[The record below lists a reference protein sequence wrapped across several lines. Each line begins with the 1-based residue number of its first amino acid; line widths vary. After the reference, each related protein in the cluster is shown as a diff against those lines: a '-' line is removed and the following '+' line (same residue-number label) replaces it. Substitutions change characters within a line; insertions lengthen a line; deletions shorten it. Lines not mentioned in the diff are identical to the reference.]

1 MMPPRARSIA
11 FAAAT
16 VLLVAPAALLGWQQR
31 ANAPPQPAGL
41 DGRIEKL
48 IASISESRLERLV
61 TALVG
66 FGTRHI
72 YSDAAEG
79 RGTMAAAQ
87 WIFDE
92 LQRSST
98 RLEVAFDTHAVRKG
112 GLESWSANTRARLIR
127 DIE

>member
-1 MMPPRARSIA
+1 MAFLRSRSIA
-11 FAAAT
+11 VAAVA
-16 VLLVAPAALLGWQQR
+16 VLLAALAGLLGWQLR
-31 ANAPPQPAGL
+31 ADAPPQSASL
-41 DGRIEKL
+41 DARIEKL

-61 TALVG
+61 TALVA
-66 FGTRHI
+66 FGTRHT

-92 LQRSST
+92 LQRSSA

-112 GLESWSANTRARLIR
+112 GLDSW
-127 DIE
+127 